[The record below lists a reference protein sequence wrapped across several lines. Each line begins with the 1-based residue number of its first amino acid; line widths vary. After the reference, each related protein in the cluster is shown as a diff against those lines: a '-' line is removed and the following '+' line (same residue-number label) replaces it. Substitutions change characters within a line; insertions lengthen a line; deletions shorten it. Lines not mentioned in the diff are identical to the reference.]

1 MDGCPNLKLTPMFD
15 ACTAQDD
22 DGVMCAGPG
31 RTNYARCYRYHRA
44 RVEALETELALWR
57 RHTEGALG
65 VLCDGYTCHSS
76 TMPCPRADRGTCTA
90 SGDVTELSALMDA
103 YDERQ
108 REATKGASDG

>member
-1 MDGCPNLKLTPMFD
+1 M
-15 ACTAQDD
+15 D
-22 DGVMCAGPG
+22 DGSIYCPSCRVRVRENQRMKLCD
-31 RTNYARCYRYHRA
+31 RCSGYSSIA
-44 RVEALETELALWR
+44 KLSTRVKALEEELALWR

-90 SGDVTELSALMDA
+90 SGDVTELCRLMDA

-108 REATKGASDG
+108 REAKKGAA